1 MSLKYGALS
10 LIAFSIVFLL
20 VFKNYEIWTQPIEV
34 LPKTQKEEIRPAEK
48 KAEPFPAMVPPKDT
62 PSLQS
67 FISIAEKN
75 IFNPERKDFHTLGK
89 GSKPIVRPQVI
100 LYGVTIAGD
109 YRAASIANPGRS
121 LPKGERETFTIRL
134 GEKVGEYKLAN
145 ISSDRITLEAEGDN
159 FEVLLYDPRIPKKRI
174 SVKTETKPTTVTT
187 TPPATAGPV
196 PKTAVPTPPSVSAE
210 PAKPSPPPQAVVSPP
225 LATGTPTSPPP
236 MIRRGRTIYSPPS
249 GTPAQGS
256 GGNQ

>member
-10 LIAFSIVFLL
+10 LIALGIVLLL
-20 VFKNYEIWTQPIEV
+20 VFKNYEIWTQPIEL
-34 LPKTQKEEIRPAEK
+34 LPKTQREEMSSAEK
-48 KAEPFPAMVPPKDT
+48 KTEPFPTTVPAKDT
-62 PSLQS
+62 LSIQS
-67 FISIAEKN
+67 YISIAEKN
-75 IFNPERKDFHTLGK
+75 IFSQDRKDFSTPGK
-89 GSKPIVRPQVI
+89 GSKPMVRPQVI
-100 LYGVTIAGD
+100 LYGVTIVGD

-159 FEVLLYDPRIPKKRI
+159 FEVLLYDPRIPKKRT

-187 TPPATAGPV
+187 TPPATAGPI
-196 PKTAVPTPPSVSAE
+196 PKTTV
-210 PAKPSPPPQAVVSPP
+210 PSPPPQAVVSPP

-236 MIRRGRTIYSPPS
+236 IIRRGRTIYSPPS
-249 GTPAQGS
+249 RTPAQGS

>member
-1 MSLKYGALS
+1 M
-10 LIAFSIVFLL
+10 
-20 VFKNYEIWTQPIEV
+20 
-34 LPKTQKEEIRPAEK
+34 
-48 KAEPFPAMVPPKDT
+48 
-62 PSLQS
+62 
-67 FISIAEKN
+67 
-75 IFNPERKDFHTLGK
+75 
-89 GSKPIVRPQVI
+89 VRPQVI
-100 LYGVTIAGD
+100 LYGVTIVGD

-159 FEVLLYDPRIPKKRI
+159 FEVLLYDPRIPKKRT

-187 TPPATAGPV
+187 TPPATAGPI
-196 PKTAVPTPPSVSAE
+196 PKTTV
-210 PAKPSPPPQAVVSPP
+210 PSPPPQAVVSPP

-236 MIRRGRTIYSPPS
+236 IIRRGRTIYSPPS
-249 GTPAQGS
+249 RTPAQGS